1 MKSIITTAVKIVS
14 LFIILF
20 SIAFGVYA
28 QSNFENI
35 LAENAKTTKNK
46 TQFKTTEQSKV
57 KMAILSSPEVFED
70 AKNIEDWMFEIKIER
85 DPFHE
90 NRQIETWM
98 LDNDFWNIEYT
109 NEQEPTEKEREI
121 EEWMKKFDFCISAE
135 RVSGFIEKNWM
146 KQHSFYIL

>member
-85 DPFHE
+85 DPVHE

-98 LDNDFWNIEYT
+98 LDNDFWNI
-109 NEQEPTEKEREI
+109 
-121 EEWMKKFDFCISAE
+121 
-135 RVSGFIEKNWM
+135 
-146 KQHSFYIL
+146 